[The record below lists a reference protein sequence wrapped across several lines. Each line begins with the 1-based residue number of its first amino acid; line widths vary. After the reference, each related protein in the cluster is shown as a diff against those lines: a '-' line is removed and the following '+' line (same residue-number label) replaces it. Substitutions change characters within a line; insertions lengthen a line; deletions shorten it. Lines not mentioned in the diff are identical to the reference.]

1 MRMNTFTQETKNR
14 NSRKSFLLAIKEK
27 KRQQS
32 YIDFVSKDLKPFVK
46 LIDAVRIVS
55 LIKLKALKMRK
66 ISKVPLS
73 QSFYQNNYLSSD
85 EEQVRSNKK
94 KVEKSNIFMRKK
106 LEGLVKEE
114 IRILTYRVSQ
124 IINLKNK
131 DIFLAASQKFK
142 MKKE

>member
-55 LIKLKALKMRK
+55 LI
-66 ISKVPLS
+66 
-73 QSFYQNNYLSSD
+73 
-85 EEQVRSNKK
+85 
-94 KVEKSNIFMRKK
+94 
-106 LEGLVKEE
+106 
-114 IRILTYRVSQ
+114 
-124 IINLKNK
+124 
-131 DIFLAASQKFK
+131 
-142 MKKE
+142 

>member
-1 MRMNTFTQETKNR
+1 
-14 NSRKSFLLAIKEK
+14 
-27 KRQQS
+27 
-32 YIDFVSKDLKPFVK
+32 
-46 LIDAVRIVS
+46 
-55 LIKLKALKMRK
+55 MRK

-73 QSFYQNNYLSSD
+73 QSFYQNNYISSD
-85 EEQVRSNKK
+85 EEQVRSKKK

-114 IRILTYRVSQ
+114 IRILTYRVRQ

>member
-1 MRMNTFTQETKNR
+1 MNTFTQETKNR

-55 LIKLKALKMRK
+55 LIQFQALKMRK